1 MAELIRQYYDKID
14 TRTFDLD
21 IVDVNKMAVNKMY
34 KEHPVYTANKGD
46 DYDVHIGIIGF
57 GDFGQSAL
65 IQGLNMSV
73 LSAESDYMY
82 RCI

>member
-1 MAELIRQYYDKID
+1 MTIQWQNCNDNSMAELIRQYYDKID

-46 DYDVHIGIIGF
+46 D
-57 GDFGQSAL
+57 
-65 IQGLNMSV
+65 
-73 LSAESDYMY
+73 
-82 RCI
+82 